1 MDFKKILSSAVA
13 TAMLLT
19 SMSFNVL
26 ADVENTVNVTTT
38 EELQSAVANATG
50 GETIVLAPGEYD
62 GFDFAN
68 NGGAARGLTLNFKGD
83 GDVTIDCGGDN
94 WLFLP
99 YFTGK
104 FENIKFTDNGVA
116 INQQFNPLIY
126 AHDTWNGYACDL
138 EFVDCDFITT
148 GAGNSGIHFVG
159 DADFTRCDFVGSS
172 SYSAMN
178 YCCPS
183 GDGIEITDCTFT
195 GDYSFASIHL
205 AEGAGADTVISGCN
219 IATGLVEFGSPKNIS
234 FVDNQIDITVN
245 LWSENNVVFTENEFG
260 ENALLCANNENSK
273 IALKADNSYPEGK
286 SATDVIATDAS
297 IKGEIEVAP
306 FKGEGT
312 QAAPYLIN
320 NLTELVK
327 LAKNVNDGAYAGKYI
342 YVKLME
348 DIDLEQ
354 MNWTPIG
361 TSSNAFQGEFD
372 GNDKI
377 ISNLCLVGNATY
389 TGFFGQLGNNPEKP
403 AVVKNLTI
411 DGVEG
416 YNLGERSAA
425 LAGTAFTAKLSN
437 VVVKNAELSTNWAVR
452 YVGGLV
458 GHGYTTMDNCGFEGN
473 ITGNALQVGGL
484 SGVASIRAT
493 GCWVKG
499 NISGYAAVGG
509 IIGQAQAEVNS
520 IKGCYVEGI
529 ITANYKSWDI
539 GNVGGIVGVA
549 CATDIEIKDN
559 YSNTETWCYGTKLNV
574 PVLGAYTVAIDDN
587 TDFSKVSGNSWNKD
601 KNPADSFEMNEV
613 NDGNPEDLTATG
625 ARNNNLVATESDLK
639 YLDADSVADVT
650 IMPFAADNGV
660 TEEDVEAAI
669 LEADTIKVRFD
680 KLDNSLEGE
689 HDYNIVL
696 VANDE
701 RDINRLNSADLT
713 FKLDE
718 EAVTGGELAYK
729 IIAVDNINVTPK
741 TENRYMF
748 SFASKDG
755 SVTAVTPDT
764 GKELV
769 IGKVKVS
776 GYGTYTL
783 AVDNSATANE
793 TNAVH
798 ATKIHNNIVDT
809 FIPGGKTL
817 NSNTVGELDLNTS
830 NTGEQTI
837 AVPSR
842 NLKINV
848 TFPNAVEK
856 SAAEYQDMKVV
867 ITGGDITPLTAENFV
882 YDLGTNGDVDMDT
895 DGNYVIDNVVL
906 TKGRTYTVTVSG
918 AGYRTFAY
926 DVTMDNAKDSV
937 KVLTFWNNVM
947 DADKAVEADNEAS
960 EETVTFLAGDI
971 VKDDNINIYDLS
983 AVVSY
988 FATPTAKTIADEKA
1002 QYDLNRD
1009 GMIDSKD
1016 VAYVLVSWG
1025 K

>member
-38 EELQSAVANATG
+38 EELQSAVANATD

-354 MNWTPIG
+354 MDWTPIG

-377 ISNLCLVGNATY
+377 ISNLWLVGNATY

-416 YNLGERSAA
+416 YNLGNRSGA
-425 LAGTAFTAKLSN
+425 LAGAAFTAKLSN
-437 VVVKNAELSTNWAVR
+437 VVVKNAILNAHST
-452 YVGGLV
+452 YIGGLV
-458 GHGYTTMDNCGFEGN
+458 GHSYTTMSNCGFEGD
-473 ITGNALQVGGL
+473 ITGGSVQIGGL
-484 SGVASIRAT
+484 VGTASLTAD

-499 NISGYAAVGG
+499 NISGEYVVGGLFGMVQPSEVCNIQNCYFEGTVTSENDFSGAPGAGG
-509 IIGQAQAEVNS
+509 IIGTSYRTDATVKNNYVNAIVTS
-520 IKGCYVEGI
+520 NDEAVN
-529 ITANYKSWDI
+529 APV
-539 GNVGGIVGVA
+539 VGSFNL
-549 CATDIEIKDN
+549 EIDGT
-559 YSNTETWCYGTKLNV
+559 TEFPNI
-574 PVLGAYTVAIDDN
+574 A
-587 TDFSKVSGNSWNKD
+587 GNSWNKD
-601 KNPADSFEMNEV
+601 KNPADSFGYAEPG
-613 NDGNPEDLTATG
+613 DGNPEDLTQKNP
-625 ARNNNLVATESDLK
+625 RNNNLVATESDLK

-729 IIAVDNINVTPK
+729 IIAVDNINVTPE

-783 AVDNSATANE
+783 SVDNSAVANK

-809 FIPGGKTL
+809 FIPDGKAL

-848 TFPNAVEK
+848 TFPNAVEE

-947 DADKAVEADNEAS
+947 DAAKVVEKDNADS
-960 EETVTFLAGDI
+960 TETVTFLAGDI